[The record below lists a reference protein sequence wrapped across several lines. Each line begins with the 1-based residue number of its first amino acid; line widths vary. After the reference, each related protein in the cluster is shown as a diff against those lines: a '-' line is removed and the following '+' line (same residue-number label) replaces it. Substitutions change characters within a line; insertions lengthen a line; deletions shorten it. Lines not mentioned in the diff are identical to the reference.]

1 MVPEQLLEKLR
12 NEGVRFWVEDSRL
25 HYSVL
30 GSCDLHA
37 ACDEIEQNQDALL
50 SLVRQEKPVSS
61 DRQTPMTSQPSTQT
75 AREDQRRDVPD
86 DIFMS

>member
-12 NEGVRFWVEDSRL
+12 SKGVRFWVEDSRL
-25 HYSVL
+25 HCSVP
-30 GSCDLHA
+30 GGCDLHA

-61 DRQTPMTSQPSTQT
+61 DRQTPAPQPANHAAQKD
-75 AREDQRRDVPD
+75 ERRDLPD